1 MSNSRGADGPGQVGA
16 ESRAEAQVDGD
27 DRAAGRPSWAGRANH
42 ADFKAVFDDAP
53 APLLVFTPHDYEI
66 VAANE
71 AFQRVTYTDASRL
84 LGRQIFDVFP
94 ASVNAA
100 TSDGQRQLRY
110 ELDKVSATRRG
121 GALPI
126 IRYDIPNPAA
136 PDGLEPRWWSQVVA
150 PLLDHEGE
158 VAFLISQLED
168 VTEAIQ
174 PRTGVVA
181 DEDASA
187 NNALLREVNLALV
200 RELEARRRAEARL
213 RRAAEVDTFRVRL
226 SDALRRN
233 SEPTHVI
240 REALRLLAEQLDA
253 EYAYFAEVDEDSGH
267 YRIDQ
272 TYSRGERD
280 SLLGRYPI
288 ASYGELT
295 ERLRRGETCVLED
308 IAADETLNDTAR
320 RAMLSH
326 GIASSV
332 STSLVKGG
340 RWLAILN
347 VHSDAP
353 RNWSDTEVALVI
365 ETADRTWAA
374 YERAR
379 AEDQLRHNAETFQS
393 MVKNVPFGM
402 YTVDSDLRIVQASPT
417 AAQTF
422 GIPDLIGS
430 DLARSLRAIWQ
441 EPFAQSV
448 VENFVHTLATGV
460 PFASRETVQLRADRL
475 ATEAYDWRLER
486 ITMPDGRHGV
496 VCYYYDLTRQHHLER
511 LLRES
516 RDRQGFLLEFAD
528 ELQGLGEPEA
538 ILKGACRLLGARFE
552 VDRVVVTRVVND
564 HHQVL
569 ACYSANMPRLTSKRY
584 ASSEFGAAFDGKA
597 GTRPSVAVD
606 DVRSD
611 PAFSKKDRE
620 ACAALRVVSLARVP
634 LRTGDPV
641 AGNLT
646 LHQATQRTWSQLEI
660 DLLAETSY
668 RIGAALDRA
677 RSRRDLHRL
686 NDSLNAQIAAR
697 TLELRR
703 SEAVRKAIHETLAE
717 ASNFRKS
724 VIERLNIAK
733 IRDNSEAQAHLTAR
747 ERQILGSMAAG
758 KSDETIAAELGIAR
772 RTVRNHVNNIYAK
785 LKVRSRAQAVVWAQ
799 ERGILG

>member
-1 MSNSRGADGPGQVGA
+1 MDRGDGHAD
-16 ESRAEAQVDGD
+16 
-27 DRAAGRPSWAGRANH
+27 RPKWAGRASH

-53 APLLVFTPHDYEI
+53 APLVVITPHDYEI
-66 VAANE
+66 VAAND
-71 AFQRVTYTDASRL
+71 AFQRVTLTDASRI
-84 LGRQIFDVFP
+84 LGKQIFDVFP
-94 ASVNAA
+94 ATVNAA
-100 TSDGQRQLRY
+100 TVDGQRQLRS

-126 IRYDIPNPAA
+126 IRYDIPNPDA
-136 PDGLEPRWWSQVVA
+136 PDGLEPRWWSQVVS

-168 VTEAIQ
+168 VTEAIR
-174 PRTGVVA
+174 PRSGVA
-181 DEDASA
+181 IDEDQSDT
-187 NNALLREVNLALV
+187 NAILREVNLALV
-200 RELEARRRAEARL
+200 RELEASRRADLRL
-213 RRAAEVDTFRVRL
+213 RRAAEVDAFRVRL
-226 SDALRRN
+226 ADALRRN

-240 REALRLLAEQLDA
+240 REALRLVAEQLDA
-253 EYAYFAEVDEDSGH
+253 DYAYFAEVDEDSGY

-272 TYSRGERD
+272 AYSRGERD
-280 SLLGRYPI
+280 SLLGQYPI
-288 ASYGELT
+288 ASYGELS

-308 IAADETLNDTAR
+308 IAADESLNDTAR

-326 GIASSV
+326 GIVSSV

-347 VHSDAP
+347 VHTDAP
-353 RNWSDTEVALVI
+353 RSWSDTEVALVI

-379 AEDQLRHNAETFQS
+379 AEDQLKHNTETFQS

-402 YTVDSDLRIVQASPT
+402 YTVDADLKIVQASPT
-417 AAQTF
+417 AEQTF

-430 DLARSLRAIWQ
+430 DLAGSLRAIWQ

-448 VENFVHTLATGV
+448 LESFVHTLATGE
-460 PFASRETVQLRADRL
+460 PFASRESVQLRADRF

-496 VCYYYDLTRQHHLER
+496 VCYYYDLTRQHQLER

-516 RDRQGFLLEFAD
+516 RDRQGFLLAFAD
-528 ELQGLGEPEA
+528 ELQGLGEPDA
-538 ILKGACRLLGARFE
+538 ILDGACRLLGARFE

-564 HHQVL
+564 YHQVL
-569 ACYSANMPRLTSKRY
+569 ASFTSDVPRLTSKRY
-584 ASSEFGAAFDGKA
+584 ATSEFGALFDGKA
-597 GTRPSVAVD
+597 GSSPWIAVD
-606 DVRSD
+606 DVRTE
-611 PAFSKKDRE
+611 PGFTKRDRE
-620 ACAALRVVSLARVP
+620 VCASLHVIALARVP
-634 LRTGDPV
+634 LRTGDPQ
-641 AGNLT
+641 AGSLT
-646 LHQATQRTWSQLEI
+646 LHQATSRAWSQLEI
-660 DLLAETSY
+660 DLLTETSY
-668 RIGAALDRA
+668 RVGAALERA
-677 RSRRDLHRL
+677 RSQRDLHKL

-703 SEAVRKAIHETLAE
+703 SELVRKAIQETLTE

-724 VIERLNIAK
+724 VIERLNVAK
-733 IRDNSEAQAHLTAR
+733 IRDRSEAKAHLTPR
-747 ERQILGSMAAG
+747 ERQILGSMASG
-758 KSDETIAAELGIAR
+758 KTDETIATELGIAR

-785 LKVRSRAQAVVWAQ
+785 LNVRSRAQAIVWAQ